1 MRQIWIMPN
10 PKRLWSASLRQKLN
24 RRSFLQVASVAA
36 APLILPGRIW
46 SAETGPNAKI
56 ILGFIGTG
64 TQGRGL
70 MGGFLRKKNVQVVAV
85 CDVDKTRR
93 DDTKARAEKYY
104 AEQTGSNYKGCDT
117 YSDFRE
123 LLARKDVDAVVIAT
137 PDHWH
142 ALIGIAAAEAGKDIY
157 CEKPLTQSIKE
168 ARALVNAVRR
178 NNRVFQTGSMQ
189 RSSREFLRACELIR
203 NGGLGKLE
211 KIEVGVG
218 GPPVPCDLPAEE
230 APEGLD
236 WDMWLGPAPSRP
248 YNSVLSPRGVHDHFP
263 LWRNYSEYGGGGVT
277 DWGAHHFDIAQWA
290 LGMDE
295 SGPIEIIP
303 PENKDAKSGVKLLY
317 ANGVPVH
324 HGGNGVTF
332 YGSEGKLLVNR
343 GKFEPSPESLGE
355 KPLPENAVRLYKSTD
370 HHADW
375 LNCIA
380 TRNKPICD
388 VEVGARTVTVCHLIN
403 LAYQHHAH
411 MKWDPAKEQFVGGTG
426 DPKWLDIPHRTP
438 WSLKG

>member
-1 MRQIWIMPN
+1 MPN
-10 PKRLWSASLRQKLN
+10 PNRVRSASLQQRLN
-24 RRSFLQVASVAA
+24 RRFFLQVASAAA

-46 SAETGPNAKI
+46 SAEPGPNEKI
-56 ILGFIGTG
+56 TLGFIGTG

-70 MGGFLRKKNVQVVAV
+70 LGGFLRKKNVQVVAV

-104 AEQTGSNYKGCDT
+104 AEQAGSNYKGCDT

-142 ALIGIAAAEAGKDIY
+142 ALIGIAAADAGKDIY
-157 CEKPLTQSIKE
+157 CEKPLTQSIRE

-189 RSSREFLRACELIR
+189 RSSREFLRACELVR

-236 WDMWLGPAPSRP
+236 WDMWLGPAPTRP

-263 LWRNYSEYGGGGVT
+263 LWRNYREYGGGGVT

-295 SGPIEIIP
+295 SGPIEIVP
-303 PENKDAKSGVKLLY
+303 PENRDAKSGVKLLY
-317 ANGVPVH
+317 ANGVPVY

-332 YGSEGKLLVNR
+332 YGSEGKLLANR

-355 KPLPENAVRLYKSTD
+355 KPLPENAIRLYKSTD

-411 MKWDPAKEQFVGGTG
+411 MKWDPAKEQFVGGMG
-426 DPKWLDIPHRTP
+426 DPKWLDISHRDP